1 MPSSEIILGDGCT
14 QVKYQR
20 PRVTDT
26 AVLICFYNFCHYKR
40 PYYNALYTLKLLYEA
55 KIPTYVV
62 EVVKGGETEQLVEPD
77 LVLRTNSYM
86 FYKEQAFNELVKIV
100 PPEYTKFI
108 FLDADI
114 LYEQPDWVDTVSA
127 ALDRHDVVHPFQW
140 AKYCIPTNRTVFGP
154 GKESSIAGWLRL
166 GESIKNPDEFHPGF
180 AIAFRRDMFERMG
193 GFFDLCI
200 MGGGDGAMMN
210 VLLGGPYTNHVMMH
224 MRWTPFLVDAYV
236 DYLKR
241 VSRLKPSLGYTR
253 NTILH
258 LFHGRYQNRKYDTRY
273 ITLSEAANDPKQRAK
288 DMVRKNQQSGLY
300 EWVKG
305 KKFNTILHNYF
316 KGRDEDVP
324 LEIAMRDYKP
334 KKQEPSK

>member
-1 MPSSEIILGDGCT
+1 MPSSEIILGEGCT

-20 PRVTDT
+20 PRATDT

-62 EVVKGGETEQLVEPD
+62 EVVKEGETEQLVEPD

-127 ALDRHDVVHPFQW
+127 ALDRHDVIHPFQW
-140 AKYCIPTNRTVFGP
+140 AKY
-154 GKESSIAGWLRL
+154 
-166 GESIKNPDEFHPGF
+166 PGF

-193 GFFDLCI
+193 GFFDMCI

-224 MRWTPFLVDAYV
+224 MRWTPFVVDAYV
-236 DYLKR
+236 EYLKR
-241 VSRLKPSLGYTR
+241 VRKLNPSLGYTR

-258 LFHGRYQNRKYDTRY
+258 LFHGRYANRKYDSRY
-273 ITLSEAANDPKQRAK
+273 ITLSAAANDPKQK
-288 DMVRKNQQSGLY
+288 GTDFVRKNEQSGLY

-305 KKFNTILHNYF
+305 KKFNRILHDYF

-324 LEIAMRDYKP
+324 LEIAMRDYAP
-334 KKQEPSK
+334 KKQEASK